1 MLRIDGHSL
10 QAPTVEAIS
19 FPRGDEVLLAEM
31 LQHSRTN
38 PQVLFLGINQMV
50 LFHNKRALNLY
61 SMS

>member
-38 PQVLFLGINQMV
+38 P
-50 LFHNKRALNLY
+50 
-61 SMS
+61 